1 MRLFSLVLCAI
12 LAFIFLDPSPVLAQS
27 SFQPSAPYYATFF
40 YLWSENPNT
49 DAAWSYWSDRAHTP
63 PQNWFS
69 NYLPDPIPGTFS
81 PQTELY
87 SASNDQII
95 YWQLRKLAEAK
106 QEVAIASWWGPN
118 HKSDR
123 AFNKIITDIMNRA
136 DNPYP
141 NLRWSMYYEKE
152 GFGTIPLTELESDLN
167 YIKSRYTTQ
176 PGYLKING
184 KPVIFVYNAAHSG
197 YDPMDDLT
205 RWQTVRDRT
214 GFYVVLKTDP
224 LTAGAAP
231 TAIDSWHEYAPANRT
246 GTRGNFY
253 YFVSP
258 GFWLEGTAMRLPR
271 DLPAFQNS
279 VTAMVQSSV
288 QWKLTETWNEWGEGS
303 SVEPGDPVNQTLSG
317 AAALNTAGPVFQ
329 NRYIDALNV
338 ALPPLEQGT
347 GAGVPTPT
355 SGSTIP
361 TPTTPV
367 ASPTP
372 GAGDPVV
379 IAVGDIAC
387 GADSAGAACKEW
399 ETSELARQQN
409 PAGVLVLGDN
419 QYEQGQLPY
428 YAGTDPYC
436 QSNPPRCYNGT
447 WGRLKSITF
456 PAVGNHEYL
465 TPNASGHFDYFN
477 GAGNANGPAGERTK
491 GYFSF
496 DIGAWHLISL
506 NTNCSRAGGCGAG
519 SPQEQWLRQDL
530 AANQKCTIAY
540 MHHPLY
546 SSGHD
551 GNNTTLLDQMRP
563 LFQALYEAKTDLV
576 LAGHSH
582 HYERFAPQNAQG
594 GLDQTN
600 GFREFVVGT
609 GGRNFTG
616 YWTTTMPN
624 SEVKNNTTFGV
635 LKLALHNSSYDW
647 NFLPIPGS
655 TFTDSG
661 TGICHRSAPAPSAT
675 PTVTPSIGPTA
686 TPVSGCPRKTEGDAD
701 CDGQTKLTDYNLWR
715 LEYFG
720 ELGTKFADFDR
731 DLRIS
736 LSDFEIW
743 RRNFQP
749 PLSPTP

>member
-1 MRLFSLVLCAI
+1 MMRLSVLLLCAVFIAFSLPAP
-12 LAFIFLDPSPVLAQS
+12 AWAQS

-49 DAAWSYWSDRAHTP
+49 DGIWSYWSDRAHTP

-69 NYLPDPIPGTFS
+69 NYLPDPQPGVFA

-87 SASNDQII
+87 SSSNDQII

-123 AFNKIITDIMNRA
+123 AFNKIITDIMNRP

-167 YIKSRYTTQ
+167 YIKSKYTTQ
-176 PGYLKING
+176 PGYFKING

-197 YDPMDDLT
+197 YNAMDDLA

-214 GFYVVLKTDP
+214 GFYVVLKVDP
-224 LTAGAAP
+224 LTSGAAP

-246 GTRGNFY
+246 GTRGNFF

-258 GFWLEGTAMRLPR
+258 AFWLEGNAPRLVR
-271 DLPAFQNS
+271 DLTAFKTG
-279 VTAMVQSSV
+279 VTAMVQSNTL
-288 QWKLTETWNEWGEGS
+288 WKLTETWNEWGEGS
-303 SVEPGDPVNQTLSG
+303 SVEPGDPVRQVQTGTATFDTTAPPFQNQYVD
-317 AAALNTAGPVFQ
+317 ALNT
-329 NRYIDALNV
+329 L
-338 ALPPLEQGT
+338 LPPLEQGT
-347 GAGVPTPT
+347 GAGGTTPT
-355 SGSTIP
+355 ITA
-361 TPTTPV
+361 TPTPV
-367 ASPTP
+367 A
-372 GAGDPVV
+372 ADPVV

-399 ETSELARQQN
+399 ETSELARRQN
-409 PAGVLVLGDN
+409 PQGVLILGDN
-419 QYEQGQLPY
+419 QYEQGQLSY

-447 WGRLKSITF
+447 WGRLKSITY

-465 TPNASGHFDYFN
+465 TPNAAGHFDYFN
-477 GAGNANGPAGERTK
+477 GTGNATGRAGDRSK
-491 GYFSF
+491 GYYSYN
-496 DIGAWHLISL
+496 IGDWHLIAL
-506 NTNCSRAGGCGAG
+506 NSNCSRAGGCGAG

-530 AANQKCTIAY
+530 AANPKCTIAY
-540 MHHPLY
+540 MHHALY

-551 GNNTTLLDQMRP
+551 GNNTTLLGQMRP
-563 LFQALYEAKTDLV
+563 LYQALYDAKADIV

-582 HYERFAPQNAQG
+582 HYERFALQNAQG
-594 GLDQTN
+594 AADQAN
-600 GFREFVVGT
+600 GFRQFVVGT

-624 SEVKNNTTFGV
+624 SEVKHNTSFGV
-635 LKLALHNSSYDW
+635 LKLTLHNASYEW
-647 NFLPIPGS
+647 NFLPVQGS
-655 TFTDSG
+655 AFTDFG
-661 TGICHRSAPAPSAT
+661 NAFCHRSAPT
-675 PTVTPSIGPTA
+675 PTA
-686 TPVSGCPRKTEGDAD
+686 TITAPPSPTGSSCNKSSPSQFSCYGQWYAAYHAGGNPTDGDFNG
-701 CDGQTKLTDYNLWR
+701 DGRTSLTD
-715 LEYFG
+715 
-720 ELGTKFADFDR
+720 
-731 DLRIS
+731 
-736 LSDFEIW
+736 FEFW
-743 RRNFQP
+743 RRLFIDANTP
-749 PLSPTP
+749 SPTP